1 MDNREKALN
10 FLENSVKSAFAK
22 GLKATIGDFDY
33 VFLNRGQEVEVGEN
47 VMAANEAGI
56 FQKTP
61 VQALNRET
69 NQYETTH
76 YTYLHYGRED
86 QLRSILDHLCRDM
99 SVHQIDMAMVGVTGH
114 SVLSENSRKRRV
126 GSEDA
131 LSI

>member
-10 FLENSVKSAFAK
+10 YLENSVKSAFAK

-61 VQALNRET
+61 VQKLNRET

-76 YTYLHYGRED
+76 HTYLHYGHAE
-86 QLRSILDHLCRDM
+86 QLRPILNHLCRDM
-99 SVHQIDMAMVGVTGH
+99 SVHEIDMAMVGVTGY
-114 SVLSENSRKRRV
+114 SVLSENSRKRRS
-126 GSEDA
+126 GSDDT
-131 LSI
+131 LSM